1 MRVVLDTNIL
11 VSFALRSRA
20 LAPIRHA
27 WEAGRFD
34 ALVNRLLLEELSEVL
49 AREKLARY
57 VTPQERREF
66 LALVRALGKSV
77 PIWRPF
83 PEFGDPKDR
92 YLLAMLRDSD
102 AEALVTGD
110 GALIA
115 LSKLDGKP
123 ILPSAEFLRRLDQT
137 H

>member
-11 VSFALRSRA
+11 VSFALRSQA
-20 LAPIRHA
+20 LAPLRQA
-27 WEAGRFD
+27 WEAGRFGT
-34 ALVNRLLLEELSEVL
+34 LVNRLLLEELSEVL

-57 VTPQERREF
+57 VPPKDRREF
-66 LALVRALGKSV
+66 LELVRALGEPV
-77 PIWRPF
+77 PIRRPF

-110 GALIA
+110 GALVA
-115 LSKLDGKP
+115 LLKYDSKP
-123 ILPSAEFLRRLDQT
+123 ILPPSEFLRRLDQAP
-137 H
+137 